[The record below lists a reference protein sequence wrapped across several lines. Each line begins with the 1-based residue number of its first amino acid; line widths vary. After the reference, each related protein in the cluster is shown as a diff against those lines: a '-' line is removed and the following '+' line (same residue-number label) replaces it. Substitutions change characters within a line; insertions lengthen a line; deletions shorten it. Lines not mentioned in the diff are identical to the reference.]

1 MKLKIALILLAV
13 GLVAGYLLL
22 KTNNRTS
29 APIATSQTNPTDDV
43 SVIRQF
49 MGKSDL
55 ELSSVGTDLPT
66 QYFRVGKVTKIGTGE
81 NMDKV
86 DGWVRQVNVYDQKDL
101 VNGTCSVYEYN
112 LDARNHKLTAVI
124 IRGLKPSEIAD
135 YKNNG
140 TTCSADTDNK
150 QKLSKA
156 DAETIAMDYLKRG
169 VSNFDQIKNQFVY
182 SEQYNGE
189 SHEWLWEDKKY
200 KLPEGLSSRPYQ
212 YPIIRIS
219 VYSNGEIQY
228 WNTTPLFEN

>member
-1 MKLKIALILLAV
+1 MRLKIILVLLAI
-13 GLVAGYLLL
+13 GLVTGYLLL
-22 KTNNRTS
+22 KTNNKTS
-29 APIATSQTNPTDDV
+29 VPVTTSLINSTDDV

-49 MGKSDL
+49 MGKSDP

-66 QYFRVGKVTKIGTGE
+66 QYFRVGKVTKVGTGE

-86 DGWVRQVNVYDQKDL
+86 DGWVRQVNVYDQKEL
-101 VNGTCSVYEYN
+101 INGTCSVYEYN

-135 YKNNG
+135 YKNKG
-140 TTCSADTDNK
+140 TTCSPDINNK
-150 QKLSKA
+150 RKLSKT
-156 DAETIAMDYLKRG
+156 DAETIAMSYLKQG
-169 VSNFDQIKNQFVY
+169 VINFYQLKDQFVY
-182 SEQYNGE
+182 SEQNNGE
-189 SHEWLWEDKKY
+189 SHEWLWEDKTY